1 MSEIIL
7 SQPEKVKLDG
17 MVRELVDSLTRSEAE
32 KSFRKDV
39 GDRAKEE
46 LGIKPALLNQI
57 AAERFN
63 DSITEKLAK
72 LEEVVDLNDELIS
85 AAKNTG

>member
-1 MSEIIL
+1 MNDIIL
-7 SQPEKVKLDG
+7 TQPEKVKLNN
-17 MVRELVDSLTRSEAE
+17 MVKELVDSLTRSEAE
-32 KSFRKDV
+32 KSFRSDV
-39 GDRAKEE
+39 AARAKEE
-46 LGIKPALLNQI
+46 LGIKPTILNQI

-85 AAKNTG
+85 AAKNAS